1 MLTDVVYPPPHR
13 PSTSNATHLLL
24 SSGPVADF
32 MKMGKDCGDEIRAE
46 AGEQFFVDLQAYV
59 QNIQGANTKPVKA

>member
-1 MLTDVVYPPPHR
+1 MIPR
-13 PSTSNATHLLL
+13 ICLLR

-32 MKMGKDCGDEIRAE
+32 MAMGKDCGDEIRAN

-59 QNIQGANTKPVKA
+59 QNIQAANEKPVKA